1 MKTNN
6 FYLRMLSRFFTNLL
20 YLIGAMVVAIGIVAI
35 ICGEGNKGLLDLF

>member
-1 MKTNN
+1 
-6 FYLRMLSRFFTNLL
+6 MLSRFFTNLL